1 MILSAHSQIL
11 KLDFKSIKKKLDT
24 YIAIL
29 ENKFQY
35 IWGKELLP
43 DIYGLILMMK
53 KQ

>member
-29 ENKFQY
+29 KTNSNIY
-35 IWGKELLP
+35 GKRITP